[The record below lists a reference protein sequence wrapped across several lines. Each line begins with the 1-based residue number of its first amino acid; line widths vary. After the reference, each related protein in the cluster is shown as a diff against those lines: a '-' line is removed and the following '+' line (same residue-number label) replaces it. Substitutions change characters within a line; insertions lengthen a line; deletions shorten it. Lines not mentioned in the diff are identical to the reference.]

1 MCLGVLSRTKPVIYY
16 LRSQD
21 LSHVLGSP
29 RSSLLL
35 CKMVTSSPHSGL
47 QGLQG
52 CDRFEWFGK
61 LQCSEQACVAL
72 GRKIMV
78 CVRFILFNSIHFC
91 DRIFGSGDA
100 EKEKEGLLKFLF
112 FMKKKLYFFAFDF
125 DVEFRLY
132 WTFARLVQRIPKYP
146 SPQFPRMST
155 SYLLDPFV
163 CVISWH
169 FVFQLLRTKAPLLL
183 DTKECTFPKNN
194 IFINTH
200 GLRTQIKKL
209 VLIQH

>member
-1 MCLGVLSRTKPVIYY
+1 MRWPDQETFGQLLKVQRQNYLLLITGAYLIADVSHPKVLEITDQKMGKLWWDGPLKFSILSIWRHRMGQKMCLGVLSRTKLVIYY

-72 GRKIMV
+72 GRKITV
-78 CVRFILFNSIHFC
+78 CVRFILFNFILVGRS
-91 DRIFGSGDA
+91 
-100 EKEKEGLLKFLF
+100 
-112 FMKKKLYFFAFDF
+112 YF
-125 DVEFRLY
+125 V
-132 WTFARLVQRIPKYP
+132 
-146 SPQFPRMST
+146 
-155 SYLLDPFV
+155 
-163 CVISWH
+163 
-169 FVFQLLRTKAPLLL
+169 
-183 DTKECTFPKNN
+183 
-194 IFINTH
+194 
-200 GLRTQIKKL
+200 
-209 VLIQH
+209 

>member
-1 MCLGVLSRTKPVIYY
+1 MGKLWWDGPLKFSTLSIWRHRMGQKMCLGVLSRTKLVIYY

-72 GRKIMV
+72 GRKITV
-78 CVRFILFNSIHFC
+78 CVRFILFNFIHFC

-100 EKEKEGLLKFLF
+100 EKEKEGLFKFLF
-112 FMKKKLYFFAFDF
+112 FMKKKLYFFCFCF
-125 DVEFRLY
+125 WYRIQTLLNICKTSTENSQIPFTPLPQNVNIL
-132 WTFARLVQRIPKYP
+132 FAWSLCLCYILGFCFSVVTDK
-146 SPQFPRMST
+146 SPFTAR
-155 SYLLDPFV
+155 Y
-163 CVISWH
+163 
-169 FVFQLLRTKAPLLL
+169 
-183 DTKECTFPKNN
+183 
-194 IFINTH
+194 
-200 GLRTQIKKL
+200 
-209 VLIQH
+209 